1 MQLLDTL
8 KDKKILTAIGMMSG
22 TSMDGIDLAL
32 IKSDGE
38 GVVERGPSME
48 IAYST
53 HTKSNIEQALIDAQA
68 VTTREQRIGI
78 MDALE
83 NELTDLHADAIE
95 QFLTKIN
102 LDRAE
107 IDLIGFH
114 GQTVLHRPNDGITVQ
129 LGNGEALAKQT
140 GISVVYDMRA
150 NDMKHGGQGAPLV
163 PIYHKALASS
173 LPDALK
179 AKAPIAFVNIG
190 GISNITYVGRV
201 NEDGEDKLVAFD
213 TGPGNALIDQWV
225 QANSNHTIDKDGELA
240 SKGRVIPM
248 ITKQYLAESYFQQT
262 LPKSLDRLDFQ
273 PLQNLV
279 EKDFI
284 SLEDGARTLCYVTAA
299 SIVKSVDLL
308 PEPPKLWIICGGGRK
323 HPSIMED
330 LKTLTSY
337 QGGEVISA
345 EEASLEGEPL
355 NGAPLNGD
363 SMEAE
368 AWAYL
373 AIRSVKDLPL
383 TYPMTTG
390 CEKVVSGGVVA

>member
-1 MQLLDTL
+1 MQLLDAL

-22 TSMDGIDLAL
+22 TSMDGIDLAQ

-38 GVVERGPSME
+38 GLVERGPNME
-48 IAYST
+48 IAYSA
-53 HTKSNIEQALIDAQA
+53 HTKANIEQALIDAKA
-68 VTTREQRIGI
+68 LTSREQRVGI
-78 MDALE
+78 LAALE
-83 NELTDLHADAIE
+83 KELTELHVEAVE
-95 QFLTKIN
+95 QFLAKFKLN
-102 LDRAE
+102 RAD

-114 GQTVLHRPNDGITVQ
+114 GQTVLHRPDDGVTVQ

-140 GISVVYDMRA
+140 GINVVYDMRA

-173 LPDALK
+173 LPNELK

-190 GISNITYVGRV
+190 GISNITYVGRID
-201 NEDGEDKLVAFD
+201 EDAEDKLVAFD

-225 QANSNHTIDKDGELA
+225 QANSNQTIDKDGGLA
-240 SKGRVIPM
+240 SRGRVIPM

-273 PLQNLV
+273 PLQNIV

-284 SLEDGARTLCYVTAA
+284 SLEDGARTLAYVTAA

-330 LKTLTSY
+330 LNTLTSY

-345 EEASLEGEPL
+345 EQTGLD
-355 NGAPLNGD
+355 GD

-373 AIRSVKDLPL
+373 AIRSVKKLPL

-390 CEKVVSGGVVA
+390 CEKAVSGGVLVGPKY

>member
-1 MQLLDTL
+1 MQLSSKL
-8 KDKKILTAIGMMSG
+8 KDKKIITAIGMMSG

-38 GVVERGPSME
+38 GVVQRGPTLE
-48 IAYST
+48 IPYSAL
-53 HTKSNIEQALIDAQA
+53 TKSNIEQALLDANA
-68 VTTREQRIGI
+68 LTSRNERIGI
-78 MDALE
+78 LAQVE
-83 NELTDLHADAIE
+83 KELIDLHVDSIE
-95 QFLTKIN
+95 QFLTHHS
-102 LDRAE
+102 LDRND

-114 GQTVLHRPNDGITVQ
+114 GQTVLHRPDEKLTVQ
-129 LGNGEALAKQT
+129 LGNGEDLAKQT
-140 GISVVYDMRA
+140 GVSVVYDMRA
-150 NDMKHGGQGAPLV
+150 NDMVHGGQGAPLA
-163 PIYHKALASS
+163 PIYHKALACS
-173 LPDALK
+173 LPDELK

-190 GISNITYVGRV
+190 GISNITYIGRD
-201 NEDGEDKLVAFD
+201 NKLVAFD

-225 QANSNHTIDKDGELA
+225 QANSNQSIDTDGELA
-240 SKGRVIPM
+240 NRGRVITM
-248 ITKQYLAESYFQQT
+248 ITKQYLAESFFQKT

-299 SIVKSVDLL
+299 AIVKSIDLL

-330 LKTLTSY
+330 LKTLVSY
-337 QGGEVISA
+337 QRGEVISA
-345 EEASLEGEPL
+345 EEAGY
-355 NGAPLNGD
+355 NGD

-373 AIRSVKDLPL
+373 AIRSVKNLPL
-383 TYPMTTG
+383 TFPMTTG
-390 CEKVVSGGVVA
+390 CEEPVSGGVMVEV

>member
-22 TSMDGIDLAL
+22 TSMDGIDIAL
-32 IKSDGE
+32 LKSDGE
-38 GVVERGPSME
+38 SFVERGPSLE
-48 IAYST
+48 IPYSD
-53 HTKSNIEQALIDAQA
+53 HTKANIEQALIDAKEI
-68 VTTREQRIGI
+68 TYREQRIGI
-78 MDALE
+78 MEVLE
-83 NELTDLHADAIE
+83 KELTDLHANAIE
-95 QFLTKIN
+95 QFLTKFN
-102 LDRAE
+102 LNRADV
-107 IDLIGFH
+107 DLIGFH
-114 GQTVLHRPNDGITVQ
+114 GQTVLHRPNGKRPDDALTVQ
-129 LGNGEALAKQT
+129 LGNGETLAKQT
-140 GISVVYDMRA
+140 GINVVYDMRA

-163 PIYHKALASS
+163 PIYHKALVRS
-173 LPDALK
+173 LPDELK

-190 GISNITYVGRV
+190 GISNITFIGRASD
-201 NEDGEDKLVAFD
+201 NEEGELVAFD

-225 QANSNHTIDKDGELA
+225 QANSNQLIDKDGELA
-240 SKGRVIPM
+240 GKGRVITM

-273 PLQNLV
+273 PLQDKV

-299 SIVKSVDLL
+299 AIVKSVDLL

-337 QGGEVISA
+337 QRGEVISA
-345 EEASLEGEPL
+345 EQAVLD
-355 NGAPLNGD
+355 GD

-373 AIRSVKDLPL
+373 AIRSAKNLPL
-383 TYPMTTG
+383 TFPMTTG
-390 CEKVVSGGVVA
+390 CEKAVSGGVMVGPKL